1 MCFIILFILIIENVN
16 IQYIYLIK
24 YFILYIYYYFCYY
37 YNYHYN
43 NLLSLSASDGSFI
56 KYDGTFI
63 AYTVYVP
70 YSFLCHC
77 LVFMMSNQQIMIHKP
92 TGLRHTSVQLRLSEG
107 VRSVYVFV
115 YMLTQCREY

>member
-1 MCFIILFILIIENVN
+1 MV
-16 IQYIYLIK
+16 
-24 YFILYIYYYFCYY
+24 
-37 YNYHYN
+37 
-43 NLLSLSASDGSFI
+43 LLE
-56 KYDGTFI
+56 KNMMVHFI

-77 LVFMMSNQQIMIHKP
+77 LVFMMSNQQIMIHKR
-92 TGLRHTSVQLRLSEG
+92 TGLRHTSVQLSVSLSEG